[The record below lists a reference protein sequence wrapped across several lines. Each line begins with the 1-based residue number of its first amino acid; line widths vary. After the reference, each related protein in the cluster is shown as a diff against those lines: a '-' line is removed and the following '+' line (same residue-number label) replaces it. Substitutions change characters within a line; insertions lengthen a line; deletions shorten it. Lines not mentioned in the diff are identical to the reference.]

1 MTGLIGPAYMVR
13 LAQLPA
19 TQAIEWGA
27 DVSPGNLHRGPP
39 PRMASI
45 SSTRLGARPIKS
57 HKVLVSRL

>member
-13 LAQLPA
+13 WAQLPA

-39 PRMASI
+39 HRMASI
-45 SSTRLGARPIKS
+45 SSMRLGARPIKS
-57 HKVLVSRL
+57 HKVLATRL